1 MKSLPLLKQGAPT
14 DIPQHRLSAGGAAP
28 RMLVVPRLQRSTIL
42 AIRLPALPGW
52 ADVWLPALRAWVRF
66 AVHCRLS
73 HTLGAEA
80 LSDRV
85 LYGTAGPVPF
95 VRSFSGAE
103 PGVLV
108 LRQSRFRMVDNH
120 A

>member
-14 DIPQHRLSAGGAAP
+14 DIPQHHPSAGGAAP

-66 AVHCRLS
+66 AVYF
-73 HTLGAEA
+73 
-80 LSDRV
+80 RV
-85 LYGTAGPVPF
+85 LTHPLQPVRKRLKAGTALAAEGTVFPLEPTF
-95 VRSFSGAE
+95 RQPLKSGA
-103 PGVLV
+103 GT
-108 LRQSRFRMVDNH
+108 